1 MSSQDKDFDCFIQ
14 SLEILGII
22 LSLLAY
28 SQPLGIAVGA
38 AIIGYLC
45 LIVND
50 DENDEEQE

>member
-1 MSSQDKDFDCFIQ
+1 MSSHDKNFDYFIQ

-38 AIIGYLC
+38 AIFGYLC
-45 LIVND
+45 LIIND
-50 DENDEEQE
+50 DENDEEQQ